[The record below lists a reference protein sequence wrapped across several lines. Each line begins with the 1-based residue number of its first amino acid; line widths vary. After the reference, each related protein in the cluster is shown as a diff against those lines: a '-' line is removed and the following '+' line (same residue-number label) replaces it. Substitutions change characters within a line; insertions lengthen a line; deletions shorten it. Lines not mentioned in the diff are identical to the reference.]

1 MFENKIRVFETMNS
15 NEFIEFSKNLYLLA
29 HVKNTSSKGSGNV
42 VYSKDQLLIELMKI
56 RQAALISY
64 EVMKDKYED
73 NLNLGQLCK
82 SLQIAT
88 KRALFYSY
96 NDTNRLLKHRMG
108 NSEYSLESYLIECIL
123 EDDITSMNI
132 TQEDI
137 IDPHYSATYMSG
149 EYMQESTKLNKKEIF
164 DTELIKLNKLST
176 GTIPPKSIFHKDSL
190 LSKFS
195 NKKANKDKSHN
206 LFKGIYLRR
215 LLSLALTF
223 LANENNLYIDNTI
236 ISIPIARLHEYMGR
250 VNSLLLSEGISDERQ
265 ISVDSDISKNFYS
278 YQKDD
283 LDLCVIPNESGSDL
297 DNFTSVL
304 KTTMM
309 PCILSQGNI
318 ITSSE
323 IIVDSM
329 LPWLRYFVEPIW
341 EDKIAKNMEKSIVS
355 AVRKNAPLSGRM
367 SYKGGSNTGYVKGW
381 DVPRAYLEE
390 NSYKSIMKKVEGKE
404 DFSEIDCFTA
414 LRDGS
419 FLVIECKSAR
429 KLNNT
434 LKYCSSS
441 EGGKRYK
448 QAQKQGKWY
457 KQAQKHKKWVEDN
470 VGVVKKAII
479 VVEGIHINIYPKYFD
494 DSQEIVVVDIY
505 NFYEKI
511 IPNLQNLPDDLSTLF

>member
-88 KRALFYSY
+88 KRALFYLY

-215 LLSLALTF
+215 LLLLALTF

-265 ISVDSDISKNFYS
+265 IFVDSDISENFYS
-278 YQKDD
+278 YKKDD

-297 DNFTSVL
+297 NNFTSVL
-304 KTTMM
+304 ETTRM

-329 LPWLRYFVEPIW
+329 LPWLRYFIDPVW
-341 EDKIAKNMEKSIVS
+341 KKNVAKNMEKSIVS
-355 AVRKNAPLSGRM
+355 AVRQNAPLSGSM
-367 SYKGGSNTGYVKGW
+367 SHKCEKSILSGSNTGYVKGW
-381 DVPRAYLEE
+381 DVPRAYLKE

-419 FLVIECKSAR
+419 FLVIECKSAQ
-429 KLNNT
+429 KLGNT
-434 LKYCSSS
+434 LKYCSAPKG
-441 EGGKRYK
+441 E
-448 QAQKQGKWY
+448 WY
-457 KQAQKHKKWVEDN
+457 EEAQKHKKWVEDN